1 MATNTQ
7 IIPGSIAAVA
17 QSTGKSIAQ
26 TFMHAEVVTIVDTS
40 GSMSI
45 NDSKNEQSRYSV
57 ACEELRHIQKQNP
70 GKVAVI
76 SFSNDSEFC
85 PGGIPTY
92 MGGNTNLAGALRY
105 AKMADVPN
113 MKIIVISDGEP
124 DSAEE
129 ALAVARTYKNKIS
142 VIYVGPESRP
152 HGRDFLE
159 RLAKATGGT
168 SITADR
174 AVNLSKS
181 IQYLLAAGRS

>member
-70 GKVAVI
+70 GK
-76 SFSNDSEFC
+76 S
-85 PGGIPTY
+85 GGY
-92 MGGNTNLAGALRY
+92 
-105 AKMADVPN
+105 
-113 MKIIVISDGEP
+113 
-124 DSAEE
+124 
-129 ALAVARTYKNKIS
+129 
-142 VIYVGPESRP
+142 
-152 HGRDFLE
+152 FLFQ
-159 RLAKATGGT
+159 RF
-168 SITADR
+168 
-174 AVNLSKS
+174 
-181 IQYLLAAGRS
+181 